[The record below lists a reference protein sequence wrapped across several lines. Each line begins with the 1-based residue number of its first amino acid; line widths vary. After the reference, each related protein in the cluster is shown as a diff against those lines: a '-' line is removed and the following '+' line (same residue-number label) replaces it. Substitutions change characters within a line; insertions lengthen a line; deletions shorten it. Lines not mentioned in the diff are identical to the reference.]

1 MMTTEANKAVVQRW
15 LERAWNQGDYSVL
28 PDCVAADATVGVLH
42 GAAQPFGPAAAE
54 AGIRRWRDAFAD
66 YRYHK
71 VQLVAEGD
79 TVVVCAAFTG
89 TLTTPYTIGAQTI
102 PPAGQTIDV
111 AEVLICRLR
120 DAKITEV
127 RVVYNRLQLLEQL
140 GVTP

>member
-1 MMTTEANKAVVQRW
+1 MSTEANKAVVQQW
-15 LERAWNQGDYSVL
+15 LERAWNQGDYRVL
-28 PDCVAADATVGVLH
+28 PDCIAADAVIGALH
-42 GAAQPFGPAAAE
+42 EAAKPYDPAEAE

-71 VQLVAEGD
+71 VELVAEGD

-89 TLTTPYTIGAQTI
+89 TLTAPYTIGAQTV

-111 AEVLICRLR
+111 PEVLICRLR

-127 RVVYNRLQLLEQL
+127 RVIYRHLLFLKQL